1 MQYMHEMYSALAI
14 TLLSSA
20 TPLPLL
26 PHRTAS
32 PDHEQGRRCVHEEEE
47 AKLLQSVV

>member
-1 MQYMHEMYSALAI
+1 MQYMHEMYSALVI

-26 PHRTAS
+26 PHRAAS
-32 PDHEQGRRCVHEEEE
+32 PNEPGNKAAAPALGH
-47 AKLLQSVV
+47 